1 MLFVRI
7 SLVVATL
14 AATLLAGRVVPQ
26 LSPTAGA
33 PALPTWLAGC
43 WEART
48 ATDTLEE
55 YWGVPRARLM
65 LGVSRLTHGDSLV
78 TYEQNRIE
86 VRNSRMVF
94 VSQVASEPMRE
105 YVSLRV
111 SPGIAVFEFPGEVAE
126 RIVYRRQADTL
137 RVRFEH
143 RSSGMERSVEDLM
156 TRAKCEP

>member
-1 MLFVRI
+1 MPFVRI

-26 LSPTAGA
+26 ISPTPGA
-33 PALPTWLAGC
+33 PPLPAWLAGC

-48 ATDTLEE
+48 TTDTLEE
-55 YWGVPRARLM
+55 YWGLPRARLM

-86 VRNSRMVF
+86 IRDSRMVF
-94 VSQVASEPMRE
+94 VSQVVNERERE
-105 YVSLRV
+105 YVALSV
-111 SPGIAVFEFPGEVAE
+111 APGAAVFELPGETAE
-126 RIVYRRQADTL
+126 RIVYRRHADTL

-143 RSSGMERSVEDLM
+143 RGAGMERSVEDLM
-156 TRAKCEP
+156 TRGNCDP